1 MDSPSDWPSLADELE
16 LADELFGHRGY
27 DLVASWLERQA
38 ARVDDPDL
46 ARLFS
51 DHIDIPG
58 VTTDDYL
65 HRRTRS
71 SSGTALGGIGFLRTR
86 YQSPIRRDHRSQ
98 LQ

>member
-1 MDSPSDWPSLADELE
+1 
-16 LADELFGHRGY
+16 
-27 DLVASWLERQA
+27 
-38 ARVDDPDL
+38 
-46 ARLFS
+46 
-51 DHIDIPG
+51 